1 MEYILVEHHRN
12 VSDEELI
19 KDLKEVTLKLGKDK
33 VTQIEYK
40 TLGKYGVRTF
50 ARRFGSWN
58 KSLEKAGLSI
68 TTRRNIPEEELF
80 QNIAD
85 LWQHFGRQPKFHEVK
100 QPLSKFSVSPYARR
114 YGSWY
119 NALRAFIAA
128 MNGDI
133 TDTKQANSEKTTT
146 NNPRNINYRTRF
158 KVMQRDDFKCQICG
172 ASPATQAGVLL
183 HVDHIV
189 PVAKGGQATMD
200 NLQTLCQKCNLGK
213 SDLDMNKS

>member
-19 KDLKEVTLKLGKDK
+19 KDLKEVALKLGKDK
-33 VTQIEYK
+33 VTQREYK
-40 TLGKYGVRTF
+40 TLGKYGRRTLIT
-50 ARRFGSWN
+50 RFGSWN

-68 TTRRNIPEEELF
+68 TTRKNIPEEELF
-80 QNIAD
+80 QNLAD

-100 QPLSKFSVSPYARR
+100 QPLSKFSVGPYANRF
-114 YGSWY
+114 GSWY
-119 NALRAFIAA
+119 NALKAFIAT

-133 TDTKQANSEKTTT
+133 IETKQTNNEKNAT
-146 NNPRNINYRTRF
+146 NNPRSINYRTRF

-172 ASPATQAGVLL
+172 ASPAMQAGVLL

-213 SDLDMNKS
+213 SNLDMNKS

>member
-19 KDLKEVTLKLGKDK
+19 KDLKEVALKLGKDK
-33 VTQIEYK
+33 VTQREYK
-40 TLGKYGVRTF
+40 TLGKYGRRTLIT
-50 ARRFGSWN
+50 RFGSWN
-58 KSLEKAGLSI
+58 KSLEKAGLS
-68 TTRRNIPEEELF
+68 TTARMNIPEEELF
-80 QNIAD
+80 QNLAD

-100 QPLSKFSVSPYARR
+100 QPLSKFSVSPYAQR

-119 NALRAFIAA
+119 NALKAFIAT

-133 TDTKQANSEKTTT
+133 IETKQTNNEKNAT
-146 NNPRNINYRTRF
+146 NNPRSINYRIRF

-172 ASPATQAGVLL
+172 ASPAMQAGVLL

>member
-19 KDLKEVTLKLGKDK
+19 KDLKEVALKLGKDK
-33 VTQIEYK
+33 VTQREYK
-40 TLGKYGVRTF
+40 TLGKYGVRTLI
-50 ARRFGSWN
+50 RRFGWN
-58 KSLEKAGLSI
+58 NSLKKAGLS
-68 TTRRNIPEEELF
+68 TTARMNIPEEELF
-80 QNIAD
+80 QNLAD
-85 LWQHFGRQPKFHEVK
+85 LWQHFGRQPKYHEVK
-100 QPLSKFSVSPYARR
+100 QPLSKFSVSPYAQR

-119 NALRAFIAA
+119 NALKAFIAT
-128 MNGDI
+128 MNGDTI
-133 TDTKQANSEKTTT
+133 ETKQTNNEKNTT
-146 NNPRNINYRTRF
+146 NNPRSINYRTRF

-172 ASPATQAGVLL
+172 ASPAMQAGVLL

>member
-12 VSDEELI
+12 VSDDELI
-19 KDLKEVTLKLGKDK
+19 KDLKEVALKLGKDK
-33 VTQIEYK
+33 VTIRQYE
-40 TLGKYGVRTF
+40 TLGKYSGRTLINK
-50 ARRFGSWN
+50 FGSWN
-58 KSLEKAGLSI
+58 NSLKKAGLSI
-68 TTRRNIPEEELF
+68 TTRMNISEEELF
-80 QNIAD
+80 QNLAD
-85 LWQHFGRQPKFHEVK
+85 LWQHFGRQPKYHEVK
-100 QPLSKFSVSPYARR
+100 QPLSKFSVSPYAQR

-119 NALRAFIAA
+119 NALKAFIAT

-133 TDTKQANSEKTTT
+133 IETKQTNNEKNAT
-146 NNPRNINYRTRF
+146 NNPRSINYRIRF

-172 ASPATQAGVLL
+172 ASPAMQAGVLL

-189 PVAKGGQATMD
+189 PVSKGGQATMD

>member
-50 ARRFGSWN
+50 ETRFGSWN

>member
-19 KDLKEVTLKLGKDK
+19 KDLKEVALKLGKDK
-33 VTQIEYK
+33 VTQREYK
-40 TLGKYGVRTF
+40 TLGKYGRRTLIT
-50 ARRFGSWN
+50 RFGSWN
-58 KSLEKAGLSI
+58 KSLEKAGLS
-68 TTRRNIPEEELF
+68 TTARMNIPEEELF
-80 QNIAD
+80 QNLAD

-100 QPLSKFSVSPYARR
+100 QPLSKFSVSPYAQR

-119 NALRAFIAA
+119 NALKAFIAT

-133 TDTKQANSEKTTT
+133 IETKQTNNEKNAT
-146 NNPRNINYRTRF
+146 NNPRSINYRIRF
-158 KVMQRDDFKCQICG
+158 KVMQRDDFQCQICG
-172 ASPATQAGVLL
+172 ASPAMQAGVLL

>member
-19 KDLKEVTLKLGKDK
+19 KDLKEVALKLGKDK

-50 ARRFGSWN
+50 ETRFGSWN

>member
-19 KDLKEVTLKLGKDK
+19 KDLKEVALKLGKDK
-33 VTQIEYK
+33 VTQREYK
-40 TLGKYGVRTF
+40 TLGKYGRRTLIT
-50 ARRFGSWN
+50 RFGSWN

-68 TTRRNIPEEELF
+68 TTRKNIPEEELF
-80 QNIAD
+80 QNLAD

-100 QPLSKFSVSPYARR
+100 QPLSKFSVSPYAQR

-119 NALRAFIAA
+119 NALKAFIVT
-128 MNGDI
+128 MNGDTI
-133 TDTKQANSEKTTT
+133 ETKQTNNEKNTT
-146 NNPRNINYRTRF
+146 NNPRSINYRTRF

-172 ASPATQAGVLL
+172 ASPAMQAGVLL

>member
-19 KDLKEVTLKLGKDK
+19 KDLKEVALKLGKDK
-33 VTQIEYK
+33 VTQREYK
-40 TLGKYGVRTF
+40 TLGKYGVRTLI
-50 ARRFGSWN
+50 RRFGWN
-58 KSLEKAGLSI
+58 NSLKKAGLS
-68 TTRRNIPEEELF
+68 TTARMNISEEELF
-80 QNIAD
+80 QNLAD
-85 LWQHFGRQPKFHEVK
+85 LWQHFGRQPKYHEVK
-100 QPLSKFSVSPYARR
+100 RPLSKFSVGPYANRF
-114 YGSWY
+114 GSWY
-119 NALRAFIAA
+119 NALKAFIAT

-133 TDTKQANSEKTTT
+133 IETKQTNNEKNTT
-146 NNPRNINYRTRF
+146 NNPRSINYRIRF

-172 ASPATQAGVLL
+172 ASPAMQAGVLL

-189 PVAKGGQATMD
+189 PVSKGGQATMD

>member
-19 KDLKEVTLKLGKDK
+19 KDLKEVALKLGKDK

-40 TLGKYGVRTF
+40 TLGKYDRRTLI
-50 ARRFGSWN
+50 RRFGSWN
-58 KSLEKAGLSI
+58 KSLEKAGLS
-68 TTRRNIPEEELF
+68 TTARMNIPEEELF
-80 QNIAD
+80 QNLAD

-100 QPLSKFSVSPYARR
+100 RPLSKFSVGTYANRF
-114 YGSWY
+114 GSWY
-119 NALRAFIAA
+119 NALKAFIAA

-133 TDTKQANSEKTTT
+133 IDTKQTNNEKNTT
-146 NNPRNINYRTRF
+146 NNPRSINYRIRF

-172 ASPATQAGVLL
+172 ASPAMQAGVLL

>member
-19 KDLKEVTLKLGKDK
+19 KDLKEVALKLGKDK
-33 VTQIEYK
+33 VTIRQYE
-40 TLGKYGVRTF
+40 TLGKYSGRTLINK
-50 ARRFGSWN
+50 FGSWN
-58 KSLEKAGLSI
+58 KSLKKAGLSI
-68 TTRRNIPEEELF
+68 TTRMNISEEELF
-80 QNIAD
+80 QNLAD
-85 LWQHFGRQPKFHEVK
+85 LWQYFGRQPKFHEVR
-100 QPLSKFSVSPYARR
+100 QPLSKFSAATYGNRF
-114 YGSWY
+114 GSWY
-119 NALRAFIAA
+119 NALKAFIAT

-133 TDTKQANSEKTTT
+133 IDTKQTNNEKNAT
-146 NNPRNINYRTRF
+146 NNPRTINYRTRF

-172 ASPATQAGVLL
+172 ASPAMQAGVLL

>member
-19 KDLKEVTLKLGKDK
+19 KDLKEVALKLGKDK
-33 VTQIEYK
+33 VTQREYK
-40 TLGKYGVRTF
+40 TLGKYGRRTLI
-50 ARRFGSWN
+50 RRFGSWN
-58 KSLEKAGLSI
+58 KSLEKAGLS
-68 TTRRNIPEEELF
+68 TTARMNIPEEELF
-80 QNIAD
+80 QNLAD
-85 LWQHFGRQPKFHEVK
+85 LWQHFGRQPKYHEVK
-100 QPLSKFSVSPYARR
+100 RPLSKFSVGPYANRF
-114 YGSWY
+114 GSWY
-119 NALRAFIAA
+119 NALKAFIAT

-133 TDTKQANSEKTTT
+133 IETKQTNNEKNAT
-146 NNPRNINYRTRF
+146 NNPRSINYRTRF

-172 ASPATQAGVLL
+172 ASPAMQAGVLL

>member
-19 KDLKEVTLKLGKDK
+19 KDLKEVALKLGKDK

-40 TLGKYGVRTF
+40 TLGKYGVRTLQT
-50 ARRFGSWN
+50 RFGSWN

-68 TTRRNIPEEELF
+68 TTRKNIPEEELF
-80 QNIAD
+80 QNLAD

-100 QPLSKFSVSPYARR
+100 QPLSKFSVSPYAQR

-158 KVMQRDDFKCQICG
+158 KVMQRDNFKCQICG

-183 HVDHIV
+183 HIDHIV

>member
-19 KDLKEVTLKLGKDK
+19 KDLKEVALKLGKDK

-68 TTRRNIPEEELF
+68 TTRMNIPEEELF
-80 QNIAD
+80 QNLAN

-100 QPLSKFSVSPYARR
+100 QPLSKFSVSPYAQR

-133 TDTKQANSEKTTT
+133 IDTKQTHNEKNAT
-146 NNPRNINYRTRF
+146 NNPRSINYRTRF

>member
-19 KDLKEVTLKLGKDK
+19 KDLKEVALKLGKDK
-33 VTQIEYK
+33 VTIRQYE
-40 TLGKYGVRTF
+40 TLGKYSGRTLINK
-50 ARRFGSWN
+50 FGSWN
-58 KSLEKAGLSI
+58 NSLKKAGLSI
-68 TTRRNIPEEELF
+68 TTRMNISEEELF
-80 QNIAD
+80 QNLAD
-85 LWQHFGRQPKFHEVK
+85 LWQHFGRQPKFHEVR
-100 QPLSKFSVSPYARR
+100 QPLSKFSAATYGNRF
-114 YGSWY
+114 GSWY
-119 NALRAFIAA
+119 NALKAFIAT

-133 TDTKQANSEKTTT
+133 IDTKQTNNEKNTT
-146 NNPRNINYRTRF
+146 NNPRSINYRIRF

-172 ASPATQAGVLL
+172 ASPAMQAGVLL

>member
-19 KDLKEVTLKLGKDK
+19 KDLKEVALKLGKDK
-33 VTQIEYK
+33 VTQREYK
-40 TLGKYGVRTF
+40 TLGKYGVRTLEI
-50 ARRFGSWN
+50 RFGSWN
-58 KSLEKAGLSI
+58 KSLEKAGLS
-68 TTRRNIPEEELF
+68 TTARMNIPEEELF
-80 QNIAD
+80 QNLAD
-85 LWQHFGRQPKFHEVK
+85 LWQHFGRQPKYHEVK
-100 QPLSKFSVSPYARR
+100 QPLSKFSVSPYAQR

-119 NALRAFIAA
+119 NALKAFIAT
-128 MNGDI
+128 MNGDTI
-133 TDTKQANSEKTTT
+133 ETKQTNNEKNAT
-146 NNPRNINYRTRF
+146 NNPRSINYRIRF
-158 KVMQRDDFKCQICG
+158 KVMQRDDFKCKICG
-172 ASPATQAGVLL
+172 ASPAMQAGVLL

>member
-19 KDLKEVTLKLGKDK
+19 KDLKEVALKLGKDK

-68 TTRRNIPEEELF
+68 TTRMNIPEEELF
-80 QNIAD
+80 QNLAN
-85 LWQHFGRQPKFHEVK
+85 LWQHFGRQPKFHEVR
-100 QPLSKFSVSPYARR
+100 QPLSKFSAGTYGNRF
-114 YGSWY
+114 GSWY
-119 NALRAFIAA
+119 NALRAFISA

-133 TDTKQANSEKTTT
+133 IDTKQTHNEKNAT
-146 NNPRNINYRTRF
+146 NNPRSINYRTRF

>member
-19 KDLKEVTLKLGKDK
+19 KDLKEVALKLGKDK
-33 VTQIEYK
+33 VTQREYK
-40 TLGKYGVRTF
+40 TLGKYGRRTLIT
-50 ARRFGSWN
+50 RFGSWN

-68 TTRRNIPEEELF
+68 TTRKNIPEEELF
-80 QNIAD
+80 QNLAD

-100 QPLSKFSVSPYARR
+100 QPLSKFSVSPYAQR

-119 NALRAFIAA
+119 NALKAFIAT

-133 TDTKQANSEKTTT
+133 IETKQTNNEKNAT
-146 NNPRNINYRTRF
+146 NNPRSINYRTRF

-172 ASPATQAGVLL
+172 ASPAMQAGVLL

>member
-19 KDLKEVTLKLGKDK
+19 KDLKEVALKLGKDK
-33 VTQIEYK
+33 VTQREYK
-40 TLGKYGVRTF
+40 TLGKYGVRTLEI
-50 ARRFGSWN
+50 RFGSWN
-58 KSLEKAGLSI
+58 KSLEKAGLS
-68 TTRRNIPEEELF
+68 TTARMNIPEEELF
-80 QNIAD
+80 QNLAD
-85 LWQHFGRQPKFHEVK
+85 LWQHFGRQPKYHEVK
-100 QPLSKFSVSPYARR
+100 QPLSKFSVSPYAQR

-119 NALRAFIAA
+119 NALKAFIAT
-128 MNGDI
+128 MNGDTI
-133 TDTKQANSEKTTT
+133 ETKQTNNEKNAT
-146 NNPRNINYRTRF
+146 NNPRSINYRTRF

-172 ASPATQAGVLL
+172 ASPAMQAGVLL

>member
-19 KDLKEVTLKLGKDK
+19 KDLKEVALKLGKDK
-33 VTQIEYK
+33 VTQREYK
-40 TLGKYGVRTF
+40 TLGKYGRRTLIT
-50 ARRFGSWN
+50 RFGSWN

-68 TTRRNIPEEELF
+68 TTRKNIPEEELF
-80 QNIAD
+80 QNLAD

-100 QPLSKFSVSPYARR
+100 QPLSKFSVSPYAQR

-119 NALRAFIAA
+119 NALKAFIAT

-133 TDTKQANSEKTTT
+133 IETKQTNNEKNAT
-146 NNPRNINYRTRF
+146 NNPRSINYRIRF

-172 ASPATQAGVLL
+172 ASPAMQAGVLL

>member
-19 KDLKEVTLKLGKDK
+19 KDLKEVALKLGKDK

-40 TLGKYGVRTF
+40 TLGKYGVRTLM
-50 ARRFGSWN
+50 RRFGSWN

-68 TTRRNIPEEELF
+68 TTRINIPEEELF
-80 QNIAD
+80 QNLAD
-85 LWQHFGRQPKFHEVK
+85 LWQHFGRQPKYHEVK
-100 QPLSKFSVSPYARR
+100 QPLSKFSVGTYTRR

-133 TDTKQANSEKTTT
+133 TYTKQANSEKTTT

-158 KVMQRDDFKCQICG
+158 KVMQRDNFKCQICG

-183 HVDHIV
+183 HIDHIV

>member
-19 KDLKEVTLKLGKDK
+19 KDLKEVALKLGKDK
-33 VTQIEYK
+33 VTQREYK
-40 TLGKYGVRTF
+40 TLGKYGRRTLIT
-50 ARRFGSWN
+50 RFGSWN

-68 TTRRNIPEEELF
+68 TTRKNIPEEELF
-80 QNIAD
+80 QNLAD

-100 QPLSKFSVSPYARR
+100 QPLSKFSVSPYAQR

-119 NALRAFIAA
+119 NALKAFIVT
-128 MNGDI
+128 MNGDTI
-133 TDTKQANSEKTTT
+133 ETKQTNNEKNTT
-146 NNPRNINYRTRF
+146 NNPRSINYRIRF

-172 ASPATQAGVLL
+172 ASPAMQAGVLL

>member
-19 KDLKEVTLKLGKDK
+19 KDLKEVALKLGKDK
-33 VTQIEYK
+33 VTQREYK
-40 TLGKYGVRTF
+40 TLGKYGVRTLEI
-50 ARRFGSWN
+50 RFGSWN
-58 KSLEKAGLSI
+58 KSLEKAGLS
-68 TTRRNIPEEELF
+68 TTARMNIPEEELF
-80 QNIAD
+80 QNLAD
-85 LWQHFGRQPKFHEVK
+85 LWQHFGRQPKYHEVK
-100 QPLSKFSVSPYARR
+100 QPLSKFSVSPYAQR

-119 NALRAFIAA
+119 NALKAFIAT
-128 MNGDI
+128 MNGDTI
-133 TDTKQANSEKTTT
+133 ETKQTNNEKNAT
-146 NNPRNINYRTRF
+146 NNPRSINYRIRF
-158 KVMQRDDFKCQICG
+158 KVMQRDDFKCKICG
-172 ASPATQAGVLL
+172 ASPAMQVGVLL

>member
-12 VSDEELI
+12 VSDDKLI
-19 KDLKEVTLKLGKDK
+19 KDLKEVALKLGKDK
-33 VTQIEYK
+33 VTIRQYE
-40 TLGKYGVRTF
+40 TLGKYSGRTLINK
-50 ARRFGSWN
+50 FGSWN
-58 KSLEKAGLSI
+58 NSLKKAGLSI
-68 TTRRNIPEEELF
+68 TTRMNISEEELF
-80 QNIAD
+80 QNLAD
-85 LWQHFGRQPKFHEVK
+85 LWQHFGRQPKFHEVR
-100 QPLSKFSVSPYARR
+100 QPLSKFSAATYGNRF
-114 YGSWY
+114 GSWY
-119 NALRAFIAA
+119 NALKAFIAT

-133 TDTKQANSEKTTT
+133 IDTKQTNNEKNAT
-146 NNPRNINYRTRF
+146 NNPRTINYRTRF

-172 ASPATQAGVLL
+172 ASPAMQAGVLL

>member
-19 KDLKEVTLKLGKDK
+19 KDLKEVALKLGKDK
-33 VTQIEYK
+33 VTQREYK
-40 TLGKYGVRTF
+40 TLGKYGRRTLIT
-50 ARRFGSWN
+50 RFGSWN
-58 KSLEKAGLSI
+58 KSLEKAGLS
-68 TTRRNIPEEELF
+68 TTARMNIPEEELF
-80 QNIAD
+80 QNLAD

-100 QPLSKFSVSPYARR
+100 QPLSKFSVSPYANRF
-114 YGSWY
+114 GSWY
-119 NALRAFIAA
+119 NALKAFIAT

-133 TDTKQANSEKTTT
+133 IETKQTNNEKNAT
-146 NNPRNINYRTRF
+146 NNPRSINYRTRF

-172 ASPATQAGVLL
+172 ASPAMQAGVLL

>member
-19 KDLKEVTLKLGKDK
+19 KDLKEVALKLGKDK

-50 ARRFGSWN
+50 ETRFGSWN

-85 LWQHFGRQPKFHEVK
+85 LWQHFGRQPKFHEVR
-100 QPLSKFSVSPYARR
+100 QPLSKFSAGTYGNRF
-114 YGSWY
+114 GSWY
-119 NALRAFIAA
+119 NALRAFISA

-133 TDTKQANSEKTTT
+133 IDTKQTHNEKNAT
-146 NNPRNINYRTRF
+146 NNPRSINYRTRF

>member
-19 KDLKEVTLKLGKDK
+19 KDLKEVALKLGKDK
-33 VTQIEYK
+33 VTQREYK
-40 TLGKYGVRTF
+40 TLGKYGRRTLIT
-50 ARRFGSWN
+50 RFGSWN

-68 TTRRNIPEEELF
+68 TTRKNIPEEELF
-80 QNIAD
+80 QNLAD

-100 QPLSKFSVSPYARR
+100 QPLSKFSVSPYAQR

-119 NALRAFIAA
+119 NALKAFIVT
-128 MNGDI
+128 MNGDTI
-133 TDTKQANSEKTTT
+133 ETKQTNNEKNTT
-146 NNPRNINYRTRF
+146 NNPRSINYRIRF

-172 ASPATQAGVLL
+172 ASPAMQAGVLL

-189 PVAKGGQATMD
+189 PVSKGGQATMD

>member
-19 KDLKEVTLKLGKDK
+19 KDLKEVALKLGKDK
-33 VTQIEYK
+33 VTQREYK
-40 TLGKYGVRTF
+40 TLGKYGRRTLIT
-50 ARRFGSWN
+50 RFGSWN

-80 QNIAD
+80 QNLAD

-100 QPLSKFSVSPYARR
+100 QPLSKFSVSPYAQR

-119 NALRAFIAA
+119 NALKAFIAA

-133 TDTKQANSEKTTT
+133 IETKQTNNEKNAT
-146 NNPRNINYRTRF
+146 NNPRSINYRTRF

-172 ASPATQAGVLL
+172 ASPAMQAGVLL

>member
-19 KDLKEVTLKLGKDK
+19 KDLKEVALKLGKDK
-33 VTQIEYK
+33 VTIRQYE
-40 TLGKYGVRTF
+40 TLGKYSGRTLINK
-50 ARRFGSWN
+50 FGSWN
-58 KSLEKAGLSI
+58 NSLKKAGLSI
-68 TTRRNIPEEELF
+68 TTRMNISEEELF
-80 QNIAD
+80 QNLAD
-85 LWQHFGRQPKFHEVK
+85 LWQHFGRQPKFHEVR
-100 QPLSKFSVSPYARR
+100 QPLSKFSAATYGNRF
-114 YGSWY
+114 GSWY
-119 NALRAFIAA
+119 NALKAFIAA

-133 TDTKQANSEKTTT
+133 IDTKQTNNEKNAT
-146 NNPRNINYRTRF
+146 NNPRSINYRTRF

-172 ASPATQAGVLL
+172 ASPAMQAGVLL

>member
-50 ARRFGSWN
+50 ETRFGSWN

-100 QPLSKFSVSPYARR
+100 QPLSKFSVSPYAQR

>member
-19 KDLKEVTLKLGKDK
+19 KDLKEVALKLGKDK
-33 VTQIEYK
+33 VTQREYK
-40 TLGKYGVRTF
+40 TLGKYGVRTLEI
-50 ARRFGSWN
+50 RFGSWN
-58 KSLEKAGLSI
+58 KSLEKAGLS
-68 TTRRNIPEEELF
+68 TTARMNIPEEELF
-80 QNIAD
+80 QNLAD

-100 QPLSKFSVSPYARR
+100 QPLSKFSVSPYAQR

-119 NALRAFIAA
+119 NALKAFIAT

-133 TDTKQANSEKTTT
+133 IETKQTNNEKNAT
-146 NNPRNINYRTRF
+146 NNPRSINYRTRF

-172 ASPATQAGVLL
+172 ASPAMQAGVLL

>member
-12 VSDEELI
+12 VSNEELI
-19 KDLKEVTLKLGKDK
+19 KDLKEVALKLGKDK

-68 TTRRNIPEEELF
+68 TTRMNIPEEELF
-80 QNIAD
+80 QNLAN

-100 QPLSKFSVSPYARR
+100 QPLSKFSVSPYAQR

-119 NALRAFIAA
+119 NALRAFISA

-133 TDTKQANSEKTTT
+133 IDTKQTHNEKNAT
-146 NNPRNINYRTRF
+146 NNPRSINYRTRF

>member
-12 VSDEELI
+12 VSNEELI
-19 KDLKEVTLKLGKDK
+19 KDLKEVALKLGKDK
-33 VTQIEYK
+33 VTIRQYETFGKYNGK
-40 TLGKYGVRTF
+40 TLINKF
-50 ARRFGSWN
+50 DSWN

-68 TTRRNIPEEELF
+68 TTRMNIPEEELF
-80 QNIAD
+80 QNLAN

-100 QPLSKFSVSPYARR
+100 QPLSKFSVSPYAQR

-133 TDTKQANSEKTTT
+133 IDTKQTHNEKNAT
-146 NNPRNINYRTRF
+146 NNPRSINYRTRF

>member
-12 VSDEELI
+12 VSNEELI

-50 ARRFGSWN
+50 ETRFGSWN

>member
-1 MEYILVEHHRN
+1 M
-12 VSDEELI
+12 
-19 KDLKEVTLKLGKDK
+19 
-33 VTQIEYK
+33 
-40 TLGKYGVRTF
+40 
-50 ARRFGSWN
+50 
-58 KSLEKAGLSI
+58 
-68 TTRRNIPEEELF
+68 NIPEEELF
-80 QNIAD
+80 QNLAN

-100 QPLSKFSVSPYARR
+100 QPLSKFSVSPYAQR

-133 TDTKQANSEKTTT
+133 IDTKQTHNEKNAT
-146 NNPRNINYRTRF
+146 NNPRSINYRTRF

>member
-19 KDLKEVTLKLGKDK
+19 KDLKEVALKLGKDK
-33 VTQIEYK
+33 VTQREYK
-40 TLGKYGVRTF
+40 TLGKYGRRTLIT
-50 ARRFGSWN
+50 RFGSWN
-58 KSLEKAGLSI
+58 KSLEKAGLS
-68 TTRRNIPEEELF
+68 TTARMNIPEEELF
-80 QNIAD
+80 QNLAD

-100 QPLSKFSVSPYARR
+100 QPLSKFSVSPYANRF
-114 YGSWY
+114 GSWY
-119 NALRAFIAA
+119 NALKAFIAT

-133 TDTKQANSEKTTT
+133 IETKQTNNEKNAT
-146 NNPRNINYRTRF
+146 NNPRSINYRTRF

-172 ASPATQAGVLL
+172 ASPAMQAGVLL
-183 HVDHIV
+183 HADHIV

>member
-19 KDLKEVTLKLGKDK
+19 KDLKEVALKLGKDK

-40 TLGKYGVRTF
+40 TLGKYGVRTLM
-50 ARRFGSWN
+50 RRFGSWN

-68 TTRRNIPEEELF
+68 TTRINIPEEELF
-80 QNIAD
+80 QNLAD
-85 LWQHFGRQPKFHEVK
+85 LWQHFGRQPKYHEVK
-100 QPLSKFSVSPYARR
+100 RPLSKFSVGTYAQR
-114 YGSWY
+114 YGTWY

-133 TDTKQANSEKTTT
+133 TDTKQANNEKTTT

-158 KVMQRDDFKCQICG
+158 KVMQRDNFKCQICG

-183 HVDHIV
+183 HIDHIV

>member
-1 MEYILVEHHRN
+1 MEYLLVEHHRN

-19 KDLKEVTLKLGKDK
+19 KDLKEVALKLGKDK
-33 VTQIEYK
+33 VTQREYK
-40 TLGKYGVRTF
+40 TLGKYGRRTLI
-50 ARRFGSWN
+50 RRFGSWN
-58 KSLEKAGLSI
+58 KSLEKAGLS
-68 TTRRNIPEEELF
+68 TTARMNIPEEELF
-80 QNIAD
+80 QNLAD
-85 LWQHFGRQPKFHEVK
+85 LWQHFGRQPKYHEVK
-100 QPLSKFSVSPYARR
+100 RPLSKFSVGPYAQR

-119 NALRAFIAA
+119 NALKAFIAT

-133 TDTKQANSEKTTT
+133 IETKQTNNEKNTT
-146 NNPRNINYRTRF
+146 NNPRSINYRIRF

-172 ASPATQAGVLL
+172 ASPAMQAGVLL

>member
-19 KDLKEVTLKLGKDK
+19 KDLKEVALKLGKDK
-33 VTQIEYK
+33 VTIRQYE
-40 TLGKYGVRTF
+40 TLGKYSGRTLINK
-50 ARRFGSWN
+50 FGSWN
-58 KSLEKAGLSI
+58 NSLKKAGLSI
-68 TTRRNIPEEELF
+68 TTRMNISEEELF
-80 QNIAD
+80 QNLAD
-85 LWQHFGRQPKFHEVK
+85 LWQHFGRQPKFHEVR
-100 QPLSKFSVSPYARR
+100 QPLSKFSAATYGNRF
-114 YGSWY
+114 GSWY
-119 NALRAFIAA
+119 NALKAFIAT

-133 TDTKQANSEKTTT
+133 IETKQTNNEKNAT
-146 NNPRNINYRTRF
+146 NNPRSINYRIRF

-172 ASPATQAGVLL
+172 ASPAMQAGVLL